1 MKRILALLTALAL
14 LASLCACGKAVSG
27 QEPAAPSANGPRPDP
42 KEVTPVERPAVER
55 AQSMPASSGRYRRV
69 TISPDNWRE
78 YFELREIPLY
88 EVTGEDVIATVF
100 QTYCVTLREEYLPD
114 LKPGGS
120 YAVNFKFRF
129 DLYIDTLDIDTNA
142 RLYRHTDDLFYAV
155 QADKSA
161 TFDRYALP
169 GSAYG
174 ADRSEYGGYR
184 NAFFTG
190 YAMLHAESKVW
201 SGFYIDLD
209 KVELLEASGYLELGG

>member
-1 MKRILALLTALAL
+1 MKRILALLTAVCL
-14 LASLCACGKAVSG
+14 LAALCACGKAVKEEQGAPAGSG
-27 QEPAAPSANGPRPDP
+27 FRRDP
-42 KEVTPVERPAVER
+42 NEVTPVEEAAAER
-55 AQSMPASSGRYRRV
+55 AKEKPAGSGRYRCV
-69 TISPDNWRE
+69 PITADNWRE
-78 YFELREIPLY
+78 YFELQEIPLY
-88 EVTGEDVIATVF
+88 EVTGEEVIATVL
-100 QTYCVTLREEYLPD
+100 QTYCVTLREEYLPE

-120 YAVNFKFRF
+120 YAVDFKLRF
-129 DLYIDTLDIDTNA
+129 DLYIDTLDIDTNE
-142 RLYRHTDDLFYAV
+142 RYYRHTDDLFYAV

-174 ADRSEYGGYR
+174 ADQSQYGGYR

-209 KVELLEASGYLELGG
+209 RVEMLEVSGYLELGG